1 MKPFHLKVRN
11 INSMYIETKRS
22 PFIRMKIY
30 HLYRRQ
36 HLNLTIHEA
45 WKFFSSPY
53 NLNDITPDFFHVK
66 ITSEVPEKIY
76 AGLMISYRM
85 KAVLGIPMDWLSE
98 ISHCDEPKRFVYEQ
112 RIGPFK
118 FWSHEVCLTE
128 EQNGVVLEDIMFY
141 AMPMGWLGQFIN
153 SVLIA
158 SKLEHIFDNRRNY
171 LHSTWGDLFEGR
183 ARIEQ

>member
-1 MKPFHLKVRN
+1 M
-11 INSMYIETKRS
+11 
-22 PFIRMKIY
+22 
-30 HLYRRQ
+30 
-36 HLNLTIHEA
+36 TIHEA

-53 NLNDITPDFFHVK
+53 NLNDITPEFFQVN